1 MLRTNHLTNMSIT
14 AQLQEFMHLNPWCS
28 YLTVVVLGG
37 ALFMAGKAAIRHEF
51 VKAIILLLAVAA
63 FVFAVNYITV
73 HTLALWVDQDSK
85 GDGINAIIYWVALCA
100 LESGLV
106 RLYYTKRK
114 GAPADD
120 EAQDEDAD
128 KV

>member
-1 MLRTNHLTNMSIT
+1 MSTT

-28 YLTVVVLGG
+28 YLTVIVLGG

-51 VKAIILLLAVAA
+51 VKAFILLLAVAA
-63 FVFAVNYITV
+63 FGFVANYITV
-73 HTLALWVDQDSK
+73 HTLALWVDQDAK
-85 GDGINAIIYWVALCA
+85 GDGIHALIYWVALCA

-106 RLYYTKRK
+106 RLYYTKRN
-114 GAPADD
+114 GTTADD
-120 EAQDEDAD
+120 EAEDAEAD